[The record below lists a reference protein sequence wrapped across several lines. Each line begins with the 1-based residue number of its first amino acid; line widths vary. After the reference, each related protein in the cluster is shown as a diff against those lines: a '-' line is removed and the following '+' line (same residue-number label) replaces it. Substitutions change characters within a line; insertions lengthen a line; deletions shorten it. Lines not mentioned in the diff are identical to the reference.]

1 MIMEVRIMK
10 DRLKA
15 ARWQIYVSSILSL
28 IIGLLYVIFP
38 IGTSAALS
46 IIIGIFIIVIAITV
60 LVGGIMG
67 GVGTAI
73 PCILVA
79 ILLGALGG
87 WIIYNPVMFATIM
100 PIAVGVMLVIHG
112 VQSVV
117 SAFGFKDYGRSLWW
131 LAFFGGIISVI
142 FGLICVF
149 FAFGVLQV
157 SAIIMGI
164 MMIADS
170 IITIVITIRSG
181 IVLKNIGS
189 AIRRAQDNASAME
202 VESVVVDDNKKP
214 ETDDDKSEV
223 DDNKKSETVDDNKN

>member
-1 MIMEVRIMK
+1 MK

-15 ARWQIYVSSILSL
+15 ARWQIYISSILSL
-28 IIGLLYVIFP
+28 IMGILYAVFP
-38 IGTSAALS
+38 IGTSAAVS
-46 IIIGIFIIVIAITV
+46 IIIGVIIIITAVAI

-73 PCILVA
+73 PCVLIA

-100 PIAVGVMLVIHG
+100 PIAIGVVLVIHG
-112 VQSVV
+112 VQSIA
-117 SAFGFKDYGRSLWW
+117 SAFRVKNFGRSLWW
-131 LAFFGGIISVI
+131 LAFFGGILSVI

-164 MMIADS
+164 MMIVDS
-170 IITIVITIRSG
+170 IITIIITIRSG
-181 IVLKNIGS
+181 ILMKN
-189 AIRRAQDNASAME
+189 ATENQA
-202 VESVVVDDNKKP
+202 
-214 ETDDDKSEV
+214 
-223 DDNKKSETVDDNKN
+223 

>member
-1 MIMEVRIMK
+1 MK

-15 ARWQIYVSSILSL
+15 ARWQIYISSILSL
-28 IIGLLYVIFP
+28 IIGLMYVIFP
-38 IGTSAALS
+38 IGTSAAVS
-46 IIIGIFIIVIAITV
+46 IIIGVFIIIIAVTV
-60 LVGGIMG
+60 LIGGIMG

-73 PCILVA
+73 PCILIA

-112 VQSVV
+112 VQSIV
-117 SAFGFKDYGRSLWW
+117 SAFNFKNYGRSLWW

-164 MMIADS
+164 MMIVDS
-170 IITIVITIRSG
+170 IITIVVTIRSS
-181 IVLKNIGS
+181 IALKNM
-189 AIRRAQDNASAME
+189 AQANPVPENPAPAKD
-202 VESVVVDDNKKP
+202 VESKVV
-214 ETDDDKSEV
+214 EDDK
-223 DDNKKSETVDDNKN
+223 N